1 MPIQR
6 RSFGGE
12 KNSTYAMKIHNSL
25 KPIIAI
31 VGLASF
37 TTSAGATTVF
47 NEDFESYA
55 LGNSDGQGGWVDFG
69 GSRIVDIVDSHASGG
84 SQSIAFS
91 TNPGYGGDST
101 LDLADPITTGQL
113 AFSFDIYQP
122 AGFDG
127 AAEIYLSRSATLSG
141 GFETGFHLIGDGGQG
156 LFRSPQ
162 ITATTPLLTDQ
173 WVAVTVSIDL
183 DADTAAV
190 SYGGTEIHNGA
201 WVSGGASPSQYQ
213 GLNIWASGG
222 ANVENF
228 YIDNLK
234 LDIVPEPSG
243 LALLGLSFIGLVLR
257 RRR

>member
-1 MPIQR
+1 
-6 RSFGGE
+6 
-12 KNSTYAMKIHNSL
+12 MKINNKL
-25 KPIIAI
+25 RTIIAI
-31 VGLASF
+31 VGSASF
-37 TTSAGATTVF
+37 AASAGATSVF

-69 GSRIVDIVDSHASGG
+69 GSRTVDIVNSFANGG

-113 AFSFDIYQP
+113 ALSFDIYQP

-127 AAEIYLSRSATLSG
+127 TAEIYLSRLATLSG
-141 GFETGFHLIGDGGQG
+141 GFQTGLHLVGNGGTGQFGPGD
-156 LFRSPQ
+156 ST
-162 ITATTPLLTDQ
+162 TAILTDQ
-173 WVAVTVSIDL
+173 WVGVTVSIDL

-190 SYGGTEIHNGA
+190 SYGGTEIYNGT
-201 WVSGGASPSQYQ
+201 WVNGGDSPSQFQ
-213 GLNIWASGG
+213 GLNIWASNG
-222 ANVENF
+222 ANAENF
-228 YIDNLK
+228 YLDNLN

-243 LALLGLSFIGLVLR
+243 LTLLGLSFIGLVLR

>member
-6 RSFGGE
+6 RSFEGE

-69 GSRIVDIVDSHASGG
+69 GTRIVDIVDSHASGG

-91 TNPGYGGDST
+91 TNPGYGADST

-127 AAEIYLSRSATLSG
+127 TAEIYLSRSATLSG
-141 GFETGFHLIGDGGQG
+141 GFETGFHLVGNGGTG
-156 LFRSPQ
+156 EFVAAAG
-162 ITATTPLLTDQ
+162 ATTALLTDQ

-190 SYGGTEIHNGA
+190 SYGGTEIYNGT
-201 WVSGGASPSQYQ
+201 WVNGGASPSQYQ
-213 GLNIWASGG
+213 GLNIWASNG

>member
-1 MPIQR
+1 
-6 RSFGGE
+6 
-12 KNSTYAMKIHNSL
+12 MKISNNL
-25 KPIIAI
+25 RTLIAI
-31 VGLASF
+31 VGSASF
-37 TTSAGATTVF
+37 AASAGATSIF
-47 NEDFESYA
+47 NEDFESYT

-69 GSRIVDIVDSHASGG
+69 GTRTVDIVDSHASGG

-91 TNPGYGGDST
+91 TNPGYGSDST

-127 AAEIYLSRSATLSG
+127 TAEIYLSRLATLSG
-141 GFETGFHLIGDGGQG
+141 GFQTGFHLVGDAGQG

-162 ITATTPLLTDQ
+162 INATTALLTDQ
-173 WVAVTVSIDL
+173 WVAVQISIDL

-190 SYGGTEIHNGA
+190 SYGGTEIYNGT
-201 WVSGGASPSQYQ
+201 WVNGGTAPSQYQ
-213 GLNIWASGG
+213 GLNIWASSG

-243 LALLGLSFIGLVLR
+243 LALLGLSFVGLVLR
-257 RRR
+257 RCR

>member
-1 MPIQR
+1 
-6 RSFGGE
+6 
-12 KNSTYAMKIHNSL
+12 MKIHNSL

-113 AFSFDIYQP
+113 AFSFDLYQP
-122 AGFDG
+122 AAFDG
-127 AAEIYLSRSATLSG
+127 TAEIYMSRLATLSG
-141 GFETGFHLIGDGGQG
+141 GFQTGLHLVGNGGTGEFQAAAG
-156 LFRSPQ
+156 
-162 ITATTPLLTDQ
+162 ATTALLTDQ

-190 SYGGTEIHNGA
+190 SYGGTEIYNGT
-201 WVSGGASPSQYQ
+201 WVNGGASPSQYQ
-213 GLNIWASGG
+213 GLNIWASNG
-222 ANVENF
+222 ANAENF

>member
-1 MPIQR
+1 
-6 RSFGGE
+6 
-12 KNSTYAMKIHNSL
+12 MKISNNL
-25 KPIIAI
+25 RTLIAI
-31 VGLASF
+31 VGSASF
-37 TTSAGATTVF
+37 AASAGATSIF
-47 NEDFESYA
+47 NEDFESYT

-69 GSRIVDIVDSHASGG
+69 GTRTVDIVDSHASGG

-91 TNPGYGGDST
+91 TNPGYGSDST

-127 AAEIYLSRSATLSG
+127 SAEIYLSRLATLSG
-141 GFETGFHLIGDGGQG
+141 GFQRGFHLVGHGDPG
-156 LFRSPQ
+156 LFFVAGDDPPT
-162 ITATTPLLTDQ
+162 TALLTDQ
-173 WVAVTVSIDL
+173 WVAVQISIDL

-190 SYGGTEIHNGA
+190 SYGGTEIYNGT
-201 WVSGGASPSQYQ
+201 WVNGGTAPSQYQ
-213 GLNIWASGG
+213 GLNIWASSG

-243 LALLGLSFIGLVLR
+243 LALLGLSFVGLVLR

>member
-1 MPIQR
+1 
-6 RSFGGE
+6 
-12 KNSTYAMKIHNSL
+12 MKISNNL
-25 KPIIAI
+25 RTLIAI
-31 VGLASF
+31 VGSASF
-37 TTSAGATTVF
+37 AASAGATSIF
-47 NEDFESYA
+47 NEDFESYT

-69 GSRIVDIVDSHASGG
+69 GTRVVDIVDSHASGG

-91 TNPGYGGDST
+91 TNPGYGSDST

-127 AAEIYLSRSATLSG
+127 TAEIYLSRSATLSG
-141 GFETGFHLIGDGGQG
+141 GFERGFHLVGNGGTGEFQAAAG
-156 LFRSPQ
+156 
-162 ITATTPLLTDQ
+162 ATTALLTDQ

-183 DADTAAV
+183 DWDFATV
-190 SYGGTEIHNGA
+190 SYGGTEIYNGS
-201 WVSGGASPSQYQ
+201 WVQNGASPSQYQ

>member
-1 MPIQR
+1 
-6 RSFGGE
+6 
-12 KNSTYAMKIHNSL
+12 MKIHNSL

-69 GSRIVDIVDSHASGG
+69 GSRAVDIVDSHANGG

-127 AAEIYLSRSATLSG
+127 TAEIYLSRLATLSG
-141 GFETGFHLIGDGGQG
+141 GFQTGLHLVGNGGTGQFG
-156 LFRSPQ
+156 PGTST
-162 ITATTPLLTDQ
+162 TALLTDQ
-173 WVAVTVSIDL
+173 WVGVTISIDL

-190 SYGGTEIHNGA
+190 SYGGTEIYNGT
-201 WVSGGASPSQYQ
+201 WVNGGTAPSQYQ
-213 GLNIWASGG
+213 GLNIWASNG

-228 YIDNLK
+228 YIDNLN

>member
-1 MPIQR
+1 
-6 RSFGGE
+6 
-12 KNSTYAMKIHNSL
+12 MKINNKL
-25 KPIIAI
+25 RTIIAI
-31 VGLASF
+31 VGSASF
-37 TTSAGATTVF
+37 AASAGATSVF

-69 GSRIVDIVDSHASGG
+69 GSRTVDIVNSFANGG

-113 AFSFDIYQP
+113 ALSFDIYQP

-127 AAEIYLSRSATLSG
+127 TAEIYLSRLATLSG
-141 GFETGFHLIGDGGQG
+141 GFQTGLHLVGNGGTGQFG
-156 LFRSPQ
+156 PGAST
-162 ITATTPLLTDQ
+162 TAILTDQ
-173 WVAVTVSIDL
+173 WVGVTVSIDL

-190 SYGGTEIHNGA
+190 SYGGTEIYNGT
-201 WVSGGASPSQYQ
+201 WVNGGDSPSQYQ
-213 GLNIWASGG
+213 GLNIWASNG
-222 ANVENF
+222 ANAENF
-228 YIDNLK
+228 YLDNLK